1 MKKLFAVLMLV
12 TLLAGTAAAEDF
24 RTMTK
29 LDELQA
35 KLDTGVTIEKVF
47 YTDCYG
53 FSISEFT
60 TDNREEIDLLW
71 TALNKITVKE
81 RVEMSITD
89 WYPEIVFSLSDGTC
103 ARITFE
109 SHWLHTGMDNYELEN
124 ADEFWLLTAALVKL
138 HTEME
143 YGPIPGGW
151 N

>member
-47 YTDCYG
+47 YTDGYG
-53 FSISEFT
+53 FSISEFS
-60 TDNREEIDLLW
+60 TDNRQEIDLLW

-81 RVEMSITD
+81 RVDMSITD
-89 WYPEIVFSLSDGTC
+89 WYPYIEFYLSDGTR
-103 ARITFE
+103 AGISFE
-109 SHWLHTGMDNYELEN
+109 SHWLSIGMDNYELEN
-124 ADEFWLLTAALVKL
+124 AEEFWYLTAALVKL